1 MQPELVPNSIPSDLI
16 ESLELL
22 LAASREGHITGI
34 AYAAAMPRK
43 RYIVSTAGTCQRNL
57 THTRGMLL
65 TLIDEIGT
73 DIRGRDEHDT
83 R

>member
-1 MQPELVPNSIPSDLI
+1 MLPELVPNPISSDLI

-57 THTRGMLL
+57 THTRGMLM
-65 TLIDEIGT
+65 TLIDEIGR
-73 DIRGRDEHDT
+73 DIVAREDHET